1 MTWIAPENFNLAAV
15 TGSQFG
21 LGFNPIPTFDWNVII
36 QVYQPLVLP
45 FFSILQLFAG
55 TFLSGLFILAI
66 YYSKN
71 MFTNYL
77 PINSSRLFTNKGTA
91 FDVSEVI
98 TNGRL
103 DEEKY
108 KAYSP
113 PFLAAGNLLVYG
125 AFFAAYPLTF
135 CYVLLDEWRLVADA
149 YKMLAKSFIAYV
161 YKFLRHTKLAF
172 VSLFHGNVKGFFVEL
187 SKIVTD
193 DSNMYD
199 GFDDPFVQMIRK
211 YDEVPDWWFF
221 MVVVVSFI
229 FAIVLLTCYPD
240 LGTPVWTIFFV
251 IGLNVVF
258 LVPMTVGKPR
268 QVPLSV

>member
-1 MTWIAPENFNLAAV
+1 MFLYYWFPGYIFQGLSYFSWMTWIKPDNFNLAAV

-45 FFSILQLFAG
+45 FFSNLQIYIG
-55 TFLSGLFILAI
+55 TFVSGLFILAI

-77 PINSSRLFTNKGTA
+77 PINSSRLFTNKGTK
-91 FDVSEVI
+91 FVVSKVI

-113 PFLAAGNLLVYG
+113 PFLCAGNLLVYG
-125 AFFAAYPLTF
+125 AFFACYPLTF
-135 CYVLLDEWRLVADA
+135 CYVLLDQWRLVADA
-149 YKMLAKSFIAYV
+149 YRMLLKSFMDYC
-161 YKFLRHTKLAF
+161 YKLFRHTKLAF
-172 VSLFHGNVKGFFVEL
+172 ANLAHGNIKGFIVEL

-193 DSNMYD
+193 DSHMYE
-199 GFDDPFVQMIRK
+199 GFDDPFVQMIKK

-221 MVVVVSFI
+221 MVV
-229 FAIVLLTCYPD
+229 LLQ
-240 LGTPVWTIFFV
+240 
-251 IGLNVVF
+251 
-258 LVPMTVGKPR
+258 